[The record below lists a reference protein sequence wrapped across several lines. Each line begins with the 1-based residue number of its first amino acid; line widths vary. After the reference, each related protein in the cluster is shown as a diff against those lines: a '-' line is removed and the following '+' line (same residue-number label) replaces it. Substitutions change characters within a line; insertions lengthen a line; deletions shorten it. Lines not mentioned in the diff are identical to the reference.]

1 MKSIAEE
8 IRHRMNDVCTGMTDL
23 VGLVKD
29 IPDQYTAGSALLEE
43 NLAASIVASLRD
55 ENQKHFDGI
64 NDALFEMENKLHG
77 IKKLVKKGGGGG
89 GEDGD
94 ELGWKN
100 VMERIECVSGR
111 LESVQGVLENSLSQE
126 GEGRGFDVALVLTEV
141 RKRAKSDALDRLS
154 QDMFKAIHNVQRR
167 LLEEHVSELNL
178 YILLIYFTSC
188 RGILLPRG
196 VFYFLEGYFTS
207 CRGIL
212 LPAGVFSSWRGI
224 VLPAGVCYFLQGYF
238 TSWRGML
245 LPGGVYYFLEGY
257 FTSWRG
263 ILLPGGV
270 FYFMEGYFTSWRG
283 ILLHGGVFYF
293 LQGYFTSCRG
303 ILLPAGVFYF
313 LQGYFT
319 FCRGYFTSCRG
330 ILLPAGVFFF

>member
-89 GEDGD
+89 EDGD

-141 RKRAKSDALDRLS
+141 RKRAESDALDRLS

-178 YILLIYFTSC
+178 YILLFYFTSC
-188 RGILLPRG
+188 RGILLPGGVFSSCRGILLPAG
-196 VFYFLEGYFTS
+196 VFYVLEGYFTS

-212 LPAGVFSSWRGI
+212 LPAGVF
-224 VLPAGVCYFLQGYF
+224 CFLQGYF
-238 TSWRGML
+238 S
-245 LPGGVYYFLEGY
+245 
-257 FTSWRG
+257 
-263 ILLPGGV
+263 
-270 FYFMEGYFTSWRG
+270 
-283 ILLHGGVFYF
+283 
-293 LQGYFTSCRG
+293 
-303 ILLPAGVFYF
+303 
-313 LQGYFT
+313 
-319 FCRGYFTSCRG
+319 SCRG
-330 ILLPAGVFFF
+330 ILLPAGVFFFLNYTRILLEDLI